1 MNNGMSGAHLRTSS
15 NANSAAESNR
25 QSDRSRWPQPMR
37 GYDYRRP
44 QHDFVKHAIE
54 YSREHP
60 GVAAFC
66 CFGVG
71 FILGWKL
78 KPW

>member
-1 MNNGMSGAHLRTSS
+1 MNNGVSSGYSRSGASMS
-15 NANSAAESNR
+15 ANDPAASE
-25 QSDRSRWPQPMR
+25 RSRWPQPMR

-44 QHDFVKHAIE
+44 QQDFVKHAIE